1 MARAN
6 LLCCLLAAALLVAG
20 AAAQAGAPAPEK
32 DITAGLETCLLT
44 PEALAK

>member
-1 MARAN
+1 MARA
-6 LLCCLLAAALLVAG
+6 LALCCLLLLAGG
-20 AAAQAGAPAPEK
+20 AAAQAGAPAPER

>member
-6 LLCCLLAAALLVAG
+6 FLCCLLALLLAG

-44 PEALAK
+44 PEALAQ